1 MTLIAWYP
9 SSAAKLDSEI
19 VFYGTLERFLGA
31 WHKIEG
37 EKWTTASSLYAGT
50 FSEVH
55 LQNLHLE
62 HSRLPELFYSTTGL
76 PVITPANYKQFLSMA
91 SGTQFKL
98 WTWFAG
104 RS

>member
-31 WHKIEG
+31 WHKIGG